1 MPNER
6 TERHLVPRVLGYLLR
21 RVRRDRPFTLPD
33 GIART
38 ARLLFIDT
46 GDMTD
51 LLFAAPMINW
61 FHERFPAMHTTL
73 LVRADHAGVAKSIL
87 KVGTILTYEPRQMR
101 LFQAD
106 YIALIRRLRRQS
118 IETVMLLSRGIS
130 IERHFLAFACGAP
143 TRIGFH
149 HQLAFPFINCEVK
162 VSSNG
167 YEGLRVTRIV
177 ESLGLRTGAIGRTIE
192 LPASDVNH
200 ARQLIHFR
208 KPEKD
213 VLLVGIDPGPSK
225 SRHNVIPETIAF
237 LANNLAGKQRVK
249 FLVLSTPWDER
260 TVAKLRRE
268 LKTEVI
274 DLVPSNLQETLSLLS
289 QCGLFISG
297 NTDLFHFAAA
307 LRVPTVGLFTRYD
320 GASWTPPEPTTV
332 RVFRGTRGEKL
343 SLKAFFTKV
352 EEALATR
359 EHAAV

>member
-1 MPNER
+1 MPHDH
-6 TERHLVPRVLGYLLR
+6 TERHLVPRMLGYLLQRFR
-21 RVRRDRPFTLPD
+21 RTRPFSLPD

-38 ARLLFIDT
+38 SRLLFVDT

-51 LLFAAPMINW
+51 LLFAAPVINW
-61 FHERFPAMHTTL
+61 FHWRFPKMHTTL
-73 LVRADHAGVAKSIL
+73 LVQADHAGIAKSIM
-87 KVGTILTYEPRQMR
+87 KVSTILTYERRQMR

-106 YIALIRRLRRQS
+106 YLALVRRLRRQS
-118 IETVMLLSRGIS
+118 IETVILLSRGMA

-167 YEGLRVTRIV
+167 YEGLRMMRIV
-177 ESLGLRTGAIGRTIE
+177 ESLGLRTGEIARTIE
-192 LPASDVNH
+192 LPPSDVNH

-208 KPEKD
+208 KPEKN
-213 VLLVGIDPGPSK
+213 VLLVGVDPGRSK

-237 LANNLAGKQRVK
+237 LANNLAGKRRVK
-249 FLVLSTPWDER
+249 FLILSFPWDER
-260 TVAKLRRE
+260 AVAKLRKE

-274 DLVPSNLQETLSLLS
+274 DLVPSSLQETLSLLS
-289 QCGLFISG
+289 QCGLFLSG

-320 GASWTPPEPTTV
+320 GDSWTPPQPTSV

-352 EEALATR
+352 DEALATR
-359 EHAAV
+359 EHVAV